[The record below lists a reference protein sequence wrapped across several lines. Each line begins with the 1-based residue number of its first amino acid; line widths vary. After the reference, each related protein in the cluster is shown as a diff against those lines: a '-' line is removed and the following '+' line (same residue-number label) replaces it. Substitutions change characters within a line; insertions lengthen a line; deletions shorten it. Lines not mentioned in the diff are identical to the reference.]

1 MFIIEF
7 DSLEEFKTASTDL
20 VKLYDPTRKML
31 YTVVGNVIAIYKLK
45 EGEEKR
51 LKDLKPLVK
60 ARLISTIDR
69 NKIEM
74 RVEEFKDEI
83 PKLLGRRLKE
93 VDISGSGIDLIFEG
107 GTALKIYCIGEWALS
122 VKEAKEEIDDDFVL

>member
-20 VKLYDPTRKML
+20 VKLYDPTRKMV

-51 LKDLKPLVK
+51 LDLKPLVK
-60 ARLISTIDR
+60 ARLIPTIDR
-69 NKIEM
+69 DKIEM
-74 RVEEFKDEI
+74 RVEEFKGEI

-107 GTALKIYCIGEWALS
+107 GTALRIYCIGEWALS